1 MRTSDVLRKA
11 GDVLRERG
19 WCQYTHKGLD
29 GNVCAFGAL
38 NAARTGDPTDVSS
51 PWPGDSEFETVLGC
65 VNGANWNDAKGRTAA
80 EVMYALDA
88 AYVLALQLEGEDPAD
103 YEVL

>member
-19 WCQYTHKGLD
+19 WCAGYMEGPSGGH
-29 GNVCAFGAL
+29 CAYGAIAVA
-38 NAARTGDPTDVSS
+38 NDSTPDARN
-51 PWPGDSEFETVLGC
+51 PGDVELEDIVGDVFGF
-65 VNGANWNDAKGRTAA
+65 NDAPGRTAA
-80 EVMYALDA
+80 EVMHALDA
-88 AYVLALQLEGEDPAD
+88 AYVLALQEEGEDPAD

>member
-1 MRTSDVLRKA
+1 VKTSDVLRKA

-19 WCQYTHKGLD
+19 WCAGYMAGPKG
-29 GNVCAFGAL
+29 GHCAYGAIAVA
-38 NAARTGDPTDVSS
+38 NASTPYAQN
-51 PWPGDSEFETVLGC
+51 PGDVELESVVGDVLGF
-65 VNGANWNDAKGRTAA
+65 NDAPGRTAA